1 MLAYV
6 GLLSVVLTF
15 PVCFSVTCK
24 QSYDR
29 SRYIGKARVP
39 VDCKTESLACSR
51 SWKAGVPE
59 ISSDS
64 SNAFDKMVDTKFL
77 YCHEGFT
84 TCGYVPIDA
93 RNGKVLGHSGVTIG
107 AGIDLGTKTSTSFVG
122 LSSDIVQKLAPY
134 FGLQKDE
141 AACAII
147 QNPLRLSREEATKTT
162 NVIKMQILMSV
173 QGRYDQGKKAGAK
186 KFDSLPRGIRTAI
199 VSVWFQFGL
208 PPKYPKFWG
217 HVTTNEWEKAVN
229 ELRNFYSNP
238 RDQARG
244 DLRRRNHEADI
255 IEAALSNC
263 TSSVDLVFLLDES
276 GSVGASNFQKSLD
289 FVRRLIGSFPEENLR
304 GENGTRFGLST
315 FSSSYSAKFHLYNY
329 TNQLGYSSAI
339 TRVSYSGGGTQL
351 GFALGRVLTDQF
363 SEERGLRPKADG
375 LPRILVVLT
384 DGESYD
390 NVSTPAKNLTDN
402 EITIYAVGVAF
413 YDLEQLKEIA
423 PSDQH
428 VITLDSFSK
437 LDAFVSTI
445 TSSACYEPRASGNNE
460 TITTNVEKGSFKYFS
475 YKVSP
480 KKNLEVI
487 VDDLV
492 GSTMLYASRTTPHPY
507 KYDHDYKFERASQKD
522 KVIVIAGNAT
532 SPRPKRSTGNNLQ
545 PIYIAVT
552 SDTDS
557 AKFAIVAN
565 ECEPSVCVEGT
576 NERPVINR
584 RSGSSKNYS
593 KFSWVFLLESIA
605 VLLNNYY

>member
-1 MLAYV
+1 M
-6 GLLSVVLTF
+6 
-15 PVCFSVTCK
+15 
-24 QSYDR
+24 
-29 SRYIGKARVP
+29 
-39 VDCKTESLACSR
+39 
-51 SWKAGVPE
+51 
-59 ISSDS
+59 
-64 SNAFDKMVDTKFL
+64 
-77 YCHEGFT
+77 
-84 TCGYVPIDA
+84 
-93 RNGKVLGHSGVTIG
+93 
-107 AGIDLGTKTSTSFVG
+107 G

-134 FGLQKDE
+134 FGLRKDE

-147 QNPLRLSREEATKTT
+147 QNPLRLSREEATNTT
-162 NVIKMQILMSV
+162 NVIKLQTLMSV
-173 QGRYDQGKKAGAK
+173 QSRYDQDKKAGAK

-199 VSVWFQFGL
+199 LSVWFQFGL
-208 PPKYPKFWG
+208 PPTYPKFWG
-217 HVTTNEWEKAVN
+217 HVTRNEWEKAVN
-229 ELRNFYSNP
+229 ELKNFYSNP
-238 RDQARG
+238 GDQARG
-244 DLRRRNHEADI
+244 DLRRRNDEADI
-255 IEAALSNC
+255 IEAALSKC

-276 GSVGASNFQKSLD
+276 GSVGATNFQTSLD

-315 FSSSYSAKFHLYNY
+315 FSSRYSTKFHLYNY

-363 SEERGLRPKADG
+363 SERRGLRPKADG

-384 DGESYD
+384 DGKSSD
-390 NVSTPAKNLTDN
+390 DVSTPAKTVRDN
-402 EITIYAVGVAF
+402 ETTIYAVGVGG

-460 TITTNVEKGSFKYFS
+460 TITTNVKKGSFKYFS
-475 YKVSP
+475 YKVNP
-480 KKNLEVI
+480 EKNLEVS

-507 KYDHDYKFERASQKD
+507 EYDHDYKFERASQKD

-532 SPRPKRSTGNNLQ
+532 SPRPKRSTGNNPQ

-565 ECEPSVCVEGT
+565 ECDPSVCVEGT
-576 NERPVINR
+576 NERSVINKK
-584 RSGSSKNYS
+584 SGSSKNYS
-593 KFSWVFLLESIA
+593 KCPWVFLLGSIA

>member
-1 MLAYV
+1 MLAYVYV

-24 QSYDR
+24 QSYDP

-39 VDCKTESLACSR
+39 VDCQPEFLGCPP

-64 SNAFDKMVDTKFL
+64 SNAFDEMVDTKFL

-84 TCGYVPIDA
+84 TCGYVPIDDE
-93 RNGKVLGHSGVTIG
+93 NGQVIGHSGVTIG
-107 AGIDLGTKTSTSFVG
+107 AGIDLGTKKSSSFVG
-122 LSSDIVQKLAPY
+122 LSSDIVQQLAPY
-134 FGLQKDE
+134 FGLQKDD

-147 QNPLRLSREEATKTT
+147 QNPLRLKSREEATKTT

-173 QGRYDQGKKAGAK
+173 QRRYDQDKKAGAK

-199 VSVWFQFGL
+199 VSVWFQFGS
-208 PPKYPKFWG
+208 PQKYPKFWG
-217 HVTTNEWEKAVN
+217 HVTKNEWEKAVN

-238 RDQARG
+238 GDQKRG
-244 DLRRRNHEADI
+244 DLRRRNNEADI
-255 IEAALSNC
+255 IEATLSKC

-276 GSVGASNFQKSLD
+276 GSVGRTDFQKSLD
-289 FVRRLIGSFPEENLR
+289 FVQRLIASFPEENLR

-315 FSSSYSAKFHLYNY
+315 FSSGYSTKFHLYDY
-329 TNQLGYSSAI
+329 TSQLGYSSAI
-339 TRVSYSGGGTQL
+339 TRVMYSGGSTKL

-363 SEERGLRPKADG
+363 SERRGLRPKADG

-384 DGESYD
+384 DGRSSDE
-390 NVSTPAKNLTDN
+390 VSTPAKTVRDN
-402 EITIYAVGVAF
+402 EITIYAVGVAR

-460 TITTNVEKGSFKYFS
+460 TITANVKKGSFRYFS
-475 YKVSP
+475 YKVNP
-480 KKNLEVI
+480 EKNLEVS

-532 SPRPKRSTGNNLQ
+532 SPRAKRSTGNNLQ

-565 ECEPSVCVEGT
+565 ECDPSVCVEGT
-576 NERPVINR
+576 NER
-584 RSGSSKNYS
+584 SGSSKNYS
-593 KFSWVFLLESIA
+593 KFPWVFLLGSIA
-605 VLLNNYY
+605 VLLNNYC

>member
-1 MLAYV
+1 M
-6 GLLSVVLTF
+6 
-15 PVCFSVTCK
+15 
-24 QSYDR
+24 
-29 SRYIGKARVP
+29 
-39 VDCKTESLACSR
+39 
-51 SWKAGVPE
+51 
-59 ISSDS
+59 
-64 SNAFDKMVDTKFL
+64 
-77 YCHEGFT
+77 
-84 TCGYVPIDA
+84 
-93 RNGKVLGHSGVTIG
+93 
-107 AGIDLGTKTSTSFVG
+107 G

-173 QGRYDQGKKAGAK
+173 QSRYDQDKKAGAK

-217 HVTTNEWEKAVN
+217 HVTRNEWEKAVN

-238 RDQARG
+238 EDQARG
-244 DLRRRNHEADI
+244 DLRRRNNEADI
-255 IEAALSNC
+255 LEAALSKC

-276 GSVGASNFQKSLD
+276 GSVGATNFQKSLN
-289 FVRRLIGSFPEENLR
+289 FVRRLIGSFPDENLR

-315 FSSSYSAKFHLYNY
+315 FSNSYSTKFHLYNY
-329 TNQLGYSSAI
+329 KNQLSYSSAI
-339 TRVSYSGGGTQL
+339 TRVGYSGGGTQL

-363 SEERGLRPKADG
+363 SERRGLRRKADG

-384 DGESYD
+384 DGRSGD
-390 NVSTPAKNLTDN
+390 DVSTPAKTVRDN
-402 EITIYAVGVAF
+402 EITIYAVGVAR
-413 YDLEQLKEIA
+413 YNLQQLKEIA
-423 PSDQH
+423 PSDRH

-460 TITTNVEKGSFKYFS
+460 TITTNVKKGSFKYFS
-475 YKVSP
+475 YKVNP
-480 KKNLEVI
+480 EKNLEVS

-507 KYDHDYKFERASQKD
+507 KYEHDYKFERASQKD
-522 KVIVIAGNAT
+522 KVIVIVGNAT
-532 SPRPKRSTGNNLQ
+532 SPRPKRSTGNKLQ

-557 AKFAIVAN
+557 AKFVIVAN
-565 ECEPSVCVEGT
+565 ECDPSVCVEGT
-576 NERPVINR
+576 NERSDV
-584 RSGSSKNYS
+584 RSGSSTNCS
-593 KFSWVFLLESIA
+593 KFPWVFLLGSIE

>member
-1 MLAYV
+1 MLAYVYV

-15 PVCFSVTCK
+15 PVCFSVTCN
-24 QSYDR
+24 QSYDPR
-29 SRYIGKARVP
+29 QYIGKARVP
-39 VDCKTESLACSR
+39 VNCKTESLACPR

-64 SNAFDKMVDTKFL
+64 SNAFDEMVATKFL

-93 RNGKVLGHSGVTIG
+93 KNGKVLGHSGVTIG

-122 LSSDIVQKLAPY
+122 LSSDIVQKFAPY
-134 FGLQKDE
+134 FGLQKDD

-147 QNPLRLSREEATKTT
+147 QNPLRLLREEATKTT

-173 QGRYDQGKKAGAK
+173 QSRYDQ
-186 KFDSLPRGIRTAI
+186 D
-199 VSVWFQFGL
+199 VWFQFGL

-238 RDQARG
+238 GDQARG

-255 IEAALSNC
+255 IEAALSKC

-276 GSVGASNFQKSLD
+276 GSVGATNFNKSLD
-289 FVRRLIGSFPEENLR
+289 FVGRLIGSFPEENLR
-304 GENGTRFGLST
+304 GETGTRFGLST
-315 FSSSYSAKFHLYNY
+315 FSRSYSTKFHLYNY
-329 TNQLGYSSAI
+329 TSQLGYSSAI
-339 TRVSYSGGGTQL
+339 ARVSYSGGSTRL
-351 GFALGRVLTDQF
+351 GFALGKILTDQF
-363 SEERGLRPKADG
+363 SERRGLRPKGDG

-384 DGESYD
+384 DGKSHD
-390 NVSTPAKNLTDN
+390 NVSTPAKTVRDN
-402 EITIYAVGVAF
+402 EITIYAVGVAS

-423 PSDQH
+423 PLDQH

-460 TITTNVEKGSFKYFS
+460 TITTNVKNGSFKYFS
-475 YKVSP
+475 YKVNP
-480 KKNLEVI
+480 EKNLAVS

-532 SPRPKRSTGNNLQ
+532 SPRPKRSIGNNLQ

-576 NERPVINR
+576 NERSVINE
-584 RSGSSKNYS
+584 RSGQKIFS
-593 KFSWVFLLESIA
+593 KFPWMILLGSIA